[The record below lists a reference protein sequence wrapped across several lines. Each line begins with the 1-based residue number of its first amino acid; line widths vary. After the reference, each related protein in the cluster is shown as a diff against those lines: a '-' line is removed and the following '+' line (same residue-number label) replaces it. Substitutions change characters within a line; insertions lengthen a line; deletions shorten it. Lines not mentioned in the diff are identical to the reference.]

1 MQLARCATINQKP
14 LALDQIHIFTFFSPW
29 MFFWRHVMRYKI
41 KASFL
46 LKRLQTTKIITRKSH
61 SSLELENTWGRDA
74 TKIWSNQFFFFSLLI
89 AFWLGP
95 PTRTIKLIWVVDRV
109 NFESAL
115 QTDWNSLHAFWRTI
129 VIDKLFKETF
139 DHMNETKLGF

>member
-1 MQLARCATINQKP
+1 MIKSIFFYIILTLNVLLKTCY
-14 LALDQIHIFTFFSPW
+14 ALQ
-29 MFFWRHVMRYKI
+29 I
-41 KASFL
+41 KALCL

-139 DHMNETKLGF
+139 EFWSYEWNKAWLLKTQYIARHH